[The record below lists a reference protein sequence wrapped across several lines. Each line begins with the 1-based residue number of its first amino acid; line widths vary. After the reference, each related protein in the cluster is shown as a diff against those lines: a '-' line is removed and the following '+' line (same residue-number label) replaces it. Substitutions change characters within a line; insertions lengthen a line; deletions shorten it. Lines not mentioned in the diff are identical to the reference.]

1 MDSRKYITPE
11 YMHEV
16 IRKHNQFD
24 YNDDIV
30 EYTMPEVL
38 AAMLCRDFDSVSLRH
53 SRSNDD
59 DESIGGGDTLLV
71 DIPESVVSILIQ
83 SSKHFYAYLKVE
95 SDKWRLFDPSFQ
107 RKHAYLLSKE
117 LPLVRRPVLKGSP
130 DNQIVAITNRDLSL
144 GN

>member
-11 YMHEV
+11 YTHEV
-16 IRKHNQFD
+16 IGNHNQSD
-24 YNDDIV
+24 YNDIMV
-30 EYTMPEVL
+30 EYTMSEVL

-59 DESIGGGDTLLV
+59 DVDALLV

-107 RKHAYLLSKE
+107 LKHAYLLSKE
-117 LPLVRRPVLKGSP
+117 LPLVLRPVLKGSP